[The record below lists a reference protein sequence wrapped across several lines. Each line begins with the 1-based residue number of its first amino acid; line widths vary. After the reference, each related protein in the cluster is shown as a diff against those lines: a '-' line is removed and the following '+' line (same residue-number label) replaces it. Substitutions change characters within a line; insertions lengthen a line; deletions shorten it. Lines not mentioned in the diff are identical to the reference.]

1 MGDTIRVLILAVIQG
16 IAEFLPISSSGHL
29 VIGNEI
35 LKRFQGGTISDEGMT
50 LNIALHL
57 GTLGSI
63 LVVYFHRL
71 RQVLLEMDWRICSA
85 IVLASVPAAFVGIGF
100 KDQLEPLFTSPA
112 VAGFGLLV
120 TATLLLVGQR
130 LQSGRF
136 TDRDLPWPIA
146 MIVGC
151 FQAVAL
157 VPGVS
162 RSGSTI
168 SGGLL
173 CGMER
178 ESAATFSFLIAIP
191 AIGGA
196 ALLDMVKWLK
206 PSQTTDMAIPWP
218 TLLVGMIVSFVV
230 GIVALRLLIRLI
242 SRQQLHWF
250 GYYCMTMGICVLVW
264 QAYEGKIGFSLD

>member
-1 MGDTIRVLILAVIQG
+1 MNDTVRVLILAVIQG

-29 VIGNEI
+29 VIGNEL
-35 LKRFQGGTISDEGMT
+35 LKRLLGTEVSDEGLT
-50 LNIALHL
+50 LNIVLHV

-63 LVVYFHRL
+63 LVVYFQRL
-71 RQVLLEMDWRICSA
+71 KQVVLEMDWRLCGA
-85 IVLASVPAAFVGIGF
+85 IVLASVPAAIVGIGF
-100 KDQLEPLFTSPA
+100 KDQLEPLFASPA

-120 TATLLLVGQR
+120 TAALLITGQK
-130 LQSGRF
+130 LQSGQF
-136 TDRDLPWPIA
+136 TDRNLPWPIA
-146 MIVGC
+146 LIVGC

-157 VPGVS
+157 VPGIS

-173 CGMER
+173 SGLER

-196 ALLDMVKWLK
+196 ALLDAVKWLK
-206 PSQTTDMAIPWP
+206 PGGMSGTTIPIP
-218 TLLVGMIVSFVV
+218 TLLMGLFVSFAV
-230 GIVALRLLIRLI
+230 GIVALRLLIKLI

-250 GYYCMTMGICVLVW
+250 GYYCLTMGILVLAW
-264 QAYEGKIGFSLD
+264 QASEGKLGL

>member
-1 MGDTIRVLILAVIQG
+1 MNDAIRVFLLAIVQG

-29 VIGNEI
+29 VIGNE
-35 LKRFQGGTISDEGMT
+35 LLQRALGTGLQEDGLT
-50 LNIALHL
+50 LNIVLHV

-63 LVVYFHRL
+63 LVVYYQRL
-71 RQVLLEMDWRICSA
+71 YRLIVEMDWRLCAA
-85 IVLASVPAAFVGIGF
+85 IVLASVPAAIVGIGF
-100 KDQLEPLFTSPA
+100 KDRLDPLFESPA
-112 VAGFGLLV
+112 VAGFGLMI
-120 TATLLLVGQR
+120 TATLLILSQR

-136 TDRDLPWPIA
+136 TERNLPWPIA
-146 MIVGC
+146 LIVGL

-157 VPGVS
+157 IPGVS

-196 ALLDMVKWLK
+196 AAIDLLKWFR
-206 PSQTTDMAIPWP
+206 PGAAHPHAMPIGI
-218 TLLVGMIVSFVV
+218 LLMGMIVSFLV
-230 GIVALRLLIRLI
+230 GIAALRLLIRLI
-242 SRQQLHWF
+242 SRQRLHWF
-250 GYYCMTMGICVLVW
+250 GYYCFVMGTAVLIW
-264 QAYEGKIGFSLD
+264 QAAENRLSL

>member
-1 MGDTIRVLILAVIQG
+1 MNDTVRVLILAVIQG

-35 LKRFQGGTISDEGMT
+35 LKRLQGGTVPDEGMT
-50 LNIALHL
+50 LNIALHV

-71 RQVLLEMDWRICSA
+71 KQILLEMDWRLCSA
-85 IVLASVPAAFVGIGF
+85 IVIASIPAAIVGIGF
-100 KDQLEPLFTSPA
+100 KDQLEPLFASA
-112 VAGFGLLV
+112 AMAGFGLLV
-120 TATLLLVGQR
+120 TATLLIVGQR

-136 TDRDLPWPIA
+136 TDRKLPWSIA
-146 MIVGC
+146 FIVGC
-151 FQAVAL
+151 FQAVAIL
-157 VPGVS
+157 PGIS

-173 CGMER
+173 SGMER

-196 ALLDMVKWLK
+196 ALIETLKWVKHGDTAGL
-206 PSQTTDMAIPWP
+206 AIPVS
-218 TLLVGMIVSFVV
+218 TLLLGAVVSFVV
-230 GIVALRLLIRLI
+230 GIMALRLLITLI
-242 SRQQLHWF
+242 SKQRLHWF
-250 GYYCMTMGICVLVW
+250 GYYCLAMGIAVLIW
-264 QAYEGKIGFSLD
+264 QGSEGKLTL

>member
-1 MGDTIRVLILAVIQG
+1 MSDTIRVLILAVIQG

-35 LKRFQGGTISDEGMT
+35 LKRIQGGTISDEGMT
-50 LNIALHL
+50 LNIVLHL

-63 LVVYFHRL
+63 LVVYFRRL

-100 KDQLEPLFTSPA
+100 KDNLEPLFASPA

-136 TDRDLPWPIA
+136 TDRNLPWPIA
-146 MIVGC
+146 FVVGC

-157 VPGVS
+157 VPGIS

-196 ALLDMVKWLK
+196 ALLDLVKWLK
-206 PSQTTDMAIPWP
+206 PGQTADLAIPWP
-218 TLLVGMIVSFVV
+218 TLLVGLIVSFLV

-250 GYYCMTMGICVLVW
+250 GYYCMAMGVGVLVW
-264 QAYEGKIGFSLD
+264 QAYEGKIGF

>member
-1 MGDTIRVLILAVIQG
+1 MSDTIRVLILAVVQG

-29 VIGNEI
+29 VIVNEL
-35 LKRFQGGTISDEGMT
+35 LKRLQGTEISDEGMT
-50 LNIALHL
+50 LNIVLHV

-63 LVVYFHRL
+63 LVVYFRRL
-71 RQVLLEMDWRICSA
+71 KQILLEMDWRLCSA
-85 IVLASVPAAFVGIGF
+85 VVVASIPAAVVGIGF
-100 KDQLEPLFTSPA
+100 KDKLEPLFESPA

-120 TATLLLVGQR
+120 TATLLILGQR

-136 TDRDLPWPIA
+136 TDRQLPWLVA
-146 MIVGC
+146 LVVGC

-157 VPGVS
+157 VPGIS

-173 CGMER
+173 SGMQR

-196 ALLDMVKWLK
+196 ALLDALKFLK
-206 PSQTTDMAIPWP
+206 PGHAVDMSIPWS
-218 TLLVGMIVSFVV
+218 TLVMGLMVSFFV
-230 GIVALRLLIRLI
+230 GIVALKLLIQLI
-242 SRQQLHWF
+242 SRQKLHWF
-250 GYYCMTMGICVLVW
+250 GYYCLCAGVAVLAW
-264 QAYEGKIGFSLD
+264 QVCEGKLRI

>member
-1 MGDTIRVLILAVIQG
+1 MGDTIRVLVLAVIQG

-29 VIGNEI
+29 VIVNEL
-35 LKRFQGGTISDEGMT
+35 LKRMQGGEISDEGMT
-50 LNIALHL
+50 LNIVLHV

-63 LVVYFHRL
+63 LVVYFRRL
-71 RQVLLEMDWRICSA
+71 RQVLLEMDWRLCSA
-85 IVLASVPAAFVGIGF
+85 IVLASVPAAIVGIGF
-100 KDQLEPLFTSPA
+100 KDHLEPLFTSPA

-120 TATLLLVGQR
+120 TATLLILGQR

-136 TDRDLPWPIA
+136 TDRNLPLPVA
-146 MIVGC
+146 FVVGC

-157 VPGVS
+157 VPGIS

-173 CGMER
+173 SGMER

-196 ALLDMVKWLK
+196 ALLDMLKWLK
-206 PSQTTDMAIPWP
+206 PGHVADMSIPWP
-218 TLLVGMIVSFVV
+218 TLVMGLVVSFLV
-230 GIVALRLLIRLI
+230 GIVALKLLIRLI

-250 GYYCMTMGICVLVW
+250 GYYCFCAGTFVLLW
-264 QAYEGKIGFSLD
+264 QASEGKIGW

>member
-1 MGDTIRVLILAVIQG
+1 MGDTIRVFILAVIQG

-29 VIGNEI
+29 VIVNEL
-35 LKRFQGGTISDEGMT
+35 LKRFQGGEIPDEGMT
-50 LNIALHL
+50 LNIVLHL

-63 LVVYFHRL
+63 LVVYFRRL
-71 RQVLLEMDWRICSA
+71 QSVLLEMDWRLCSA
-85 IVLASVPAAFVGIGF
+85 IVLASVPAAIVGIGF
-100 KDQLEPLFTSPA
+100 KDRLESLFNSPA

-120 TATLLLVGQR
+120 TATLLILSQR

-136 TDRDLPWPIA
+136 TDRALPWPIA
-146 MIVGC
+146 FVVGC

-157 VPGVS
+157 LPGIS

-173 CGMER
+173 SGMQR

-196 ALLDMVKWLK
+196 AFLDMLKFLK
-206 PSQTTDMAIPWP
+206 PGHAETLTMPWT
-218 TLLVGMIVSFVV
+218 TLLMGMVVSFLV
-230 GIVALRLLIRLI
+230 GIVALRMLIQLI
-242 SRQQLHWF
+242 SRQRLHWF
-250 GYYCMTMGICVLVW
+250 GYYCLCMGALVLVW
-264 QAYEGKIGFSLD
+264 QAYEGKLGV

>member
-1 MGDTIRVLILAVIQG
+1 MGDTIRVFILAVIQG

-29 VIGNEI
+29 VIGNEL
-35 LKRFQGGTISDEGMT
+35 LKRFQGAEIPDEGMT

-63 LVVYFHRL
+63 LVVYFRRL
-71 RQVLLEMDWRICSA
+71 QQVLLEMDWRLCSA
-85 IVLASVPAAFVGIGF
+85 IVLASVPAAIVGIGF
-100 KDQLEPLFTSPA
+100 KDMLEPMFTSPA
-112 VAGFGLLV
+112 IAGFGLLI
-120 TATLLLVGQR
+120 TATLLILGQR

-136 TDRDLPWPIA
+136 TDRKLPWPIA
-146 MIVGC
+146 FIVGC

-157 VPGVS
+157 VPGIS

-173 CGMER
+173 SGMER

-196 ALLDMVKWLK
+196 AFLDLIKFLK
-206 PSQTTDMAIPWP
+206 PGSLNSLPLPMP
-218 TLLVGMIVSFVV
+218 TLLMGVAVSFIV
-230 GIVALRLLIRLI
+230 GIVALRLLIQLI
-242 SRQQLHWF
+242 SRQRLHWF
-250 GYYCMTMGICVLVW
+250 GYYCFGMGTIVLTW
-264 QAYEGKIGFSLD
+264 QACEGNLHF

>member
-29 VIGNEI
+29 VIVGEL
-35 LKRFQGGTISDEGMT
+35 LKRLQGGEISEEGMT
-50 LNIALHL
+50 LNIVLHL

-63 LVVYFHRL
+63 LVVYFRRL
-71 RQVLLEMDWRICSA
+71 QRVVFEMEWRLCLA
-85 IVLASVPAAFVGIGF
+85 IVLASVPAAIVGIGF
-100 KDQLEPLFTSPA
+100 KDRLEPMFTSPA

-120 TATLLLVGQR
+120 TATLLILGQR

-136 TDRDLPWPIA
+136 TDRQLPWPVA
-146 MIVGC
+146 FVVGC

-157 VPGVS
+157 VPGIS

-173 CGMER
+173 SGMER

-196 ALLDMVKWLK
+196 AFLELLKSLK
-206 PSQTTDMAIPWP
+206 PAEMAKMTIPWP
-218 TLLVGMIVSFVV
+218 TLLMGMLVSFVV
-230 GIVALRLLIRLI
+230 GIVALRLLIQLI
-242 SRQQLHWF
+242 SRQRLHWF
-250 GYYCMTMGICVLVW
+250 GYYCLCMGMIVLVW
-264 QAYEGKIGFSLD
+264 QACEGKLGA

>member
-1 MGDTIRVLILAVIQG
+1 MSDAIRVFILAVIQG

-29 VIGNEI
+29 VIGNEV
-35 LKRFQGGTISDEGMT
+35 LKRIQGGTIPEEGMT
-50 LNIALHL
+50 LNIVLHL

-71 RQVLLEMDWRICSA
+71 LRIALEMDWRLCSA
-85 IVLASVPAAFVGIGF
+85 VVIASVPAAIVGIGF
-100 KDQLEPLFTSPA
+100 KDQLEPMFASPA

-120 TATLLLVGQR
+120 TAMLLILGQR
-130 LQSGRF
+130 LQSGRY
-136 TDRDLPWPIA
+136 TDRQLPWPIA
-146 MIVGC
+146 FVVGC

-157 VPGVS
+157 VPGIS

-173 CGMER
+173 SGMER

-196 ALLDMVKWLK
+196 ALLDLLKKIFKPDATETVALGWPILLMGMV
-206 PSQTTDMAIPWP
+206 
-218 TLLVGMIVSFVV
+218 VSFLV
-230 GIVALRLLIRLI
+230 GIVALRLLIQLI
-242 SRQQLHWF
+242 SRQRLHWF
-250 GYYCMTMGICVLVW
+250 GYYCLGMGILVLVW
-264 QAYEGKIGFSLD
+264 QASEGNLRF